1 MRELPAAARGK
12 DMAVAMAY
20 PKQESIAQMNITP
33 LVDVMLVLL
42 VIFMIAAP
50 VVTQRIPLDLPGT
63 ARTAPA
69 QERQAIDLRIDAA
82 GQVFWNGSGVPVT
95 ALRNMMEAE
104 VAREPD
110 NQPTLRIDV
119 AGDADYGVV
128 ARVLTAARNAGMERI
143 GFVKQ

>member
-1 MRELPAAARGK
+1 
-12 DMAVAMAY
+12 MAVAMAY

-50 VVTQRIPLDLPGT
+50 AVTQRIPLDLPGT
-63 ARTAPA
+63 ARTAPPP
-69 QERQAIDLRIDAA
+69 ERQAIDLRIDAA
-82 GQVFWNGSGVPVT
+82 GQVSWNGGAVPAT

-128 ARVLTAARNAGMERI
+128 AGVLADARNAGMERI